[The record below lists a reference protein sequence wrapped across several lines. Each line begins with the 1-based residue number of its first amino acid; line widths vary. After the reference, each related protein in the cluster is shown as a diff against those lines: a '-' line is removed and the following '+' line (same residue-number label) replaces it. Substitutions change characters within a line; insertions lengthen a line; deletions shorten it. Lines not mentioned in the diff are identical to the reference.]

1 MKAAQRRGILRR
13 RPETPAGTIHRRHSR
28 AMKAIL
34 TKKNLLQGIRIA
46 SHAID
51 GRSTLPILG
60 HVLLSS
66 VEGLTDEETWVRISG
81 TDLETGISTV
91 IPAQVLAPGEVTLP
105 ASVAAEIAG
114 LLPDGS
120 VTLEQDGSLIRLSSP
135 PAEFSL
141 VGLPPDEF
149 PDLPEVPEDIWF
161 EMDLGQLRAAL
172 RRTVFACSADELR
185 TILQGVLFDFEGDTL
200 KLVATD
206 TFRLAVDTRSVF
218 APAGSGQARVV
229 VPQRA
234 LLELL
239 KIMPDRGTVRV
250 YISER
255 QILFCL
261 PEATLVAAL
270 IEGQFPDYERV
281 IPDGYSSWWVI
292 PREPLAGALRRAQ
305 IVARQDMQRVL
316 LCLRGGKLAVSAR
329 AGAIGQAYEEVPI
342 RDGDSLEIAF
352 NCGYLLDVLNVIETD
367 EVAFEMTEPLSPVV
381 LRPEG
386 EADYR
391 CVVMPMEKP
400 GEEGC

>member
-1 MKAAQRRGILRR
+1 
-13 RPETPAGTIHRRHSR
+13 
-28 AMKAIL
+28 MKAIL
-34 TKKNLLQGIRIA
+34 TKRNLLEGIRTA
-46 SHAID
+46 SHAIS
-51 GRSTLPILG
+51 GRTALPILG

-66 VEGLTDEETWVRISG
+66 EETAIRISG
-81 TDLETGISTV
+81 TDHQIGVSTV
-91 IPAQVLAPGEVTLP
+91 IPAQVLTPGEVTLP

-149 PDLPEVPEDIWF
+149 PDLPEVPHDVWF
-161 EMDLGQLRAAL
+161 EMDAGQLRAAL
-172 RRTVFACSADELR
+172 RRTVFACSTDKLR
-185 TILQGVLFDFEGDTL
+185 TILQGVLFDFQGDTL

-206 TFRLAVDTRSVF
+206 TFRLAVDTRMV
-218 APAGSGQARVV
+218 PAGSGQARVV

-239 KIMPDRGTVRV
+239 KIMPGQGSVRV
-250 YISER
+250 HISGS
-255 QILFCL
+255 QIMFRL

-281 IPDGYSSWWVI
+281 IPTDFDKRWVI
-292 PREPLAGALRRAQ
+292 PTELLAGAVRRAG

-329 AGAIGQAYEEVPI
+329 AGDVGEAYEEVPI

-352 NCGYLLDVLNVIETD
+352 NCGYLLDVLNVLETD
-367 EVAFEMTEPLSPVV
+367 EVAFEMSHPQCPAV

-386 EADYR
+386 EDDYL
-391 CVVMPMEKP
+391 CVVMPMEK
-400 GEEGC
+400 GEEEC